1 MEINGNNYSFSKMNA
16 LQQFHVARRIQ
27 SLIFSGKKMSLQGF
41 SEALSKMS
49 DEEAEAVLFPLLKSV
64 QRENSRGGG
73 FAPIMSEGNL
83 MFSDIDL
90 KTLIQLAWK
99 ALEVNFSDFFT
110 ELKAKAESGFSK
122 EKA

>member
-1 MEINGNNYSFSKMNA
+1 
-16 LQQFHVARRIQ
+16 
-27 SLIFSGKKMSLQGF
+27 MSLQGF

-73 FAPIMSEGNL
+73 FSPIMAEGNL

-90 KTLIQLAWK
+90 KTLIHLAWK